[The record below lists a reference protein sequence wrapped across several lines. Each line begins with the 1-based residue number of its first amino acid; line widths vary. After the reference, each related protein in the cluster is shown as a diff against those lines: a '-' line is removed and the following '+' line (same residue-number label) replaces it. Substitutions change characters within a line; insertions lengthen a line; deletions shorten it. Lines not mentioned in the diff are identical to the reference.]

1 MSVEH
6 GGGSTEEQR
15 TVDASRDTGRHV
27 FAHLYESYA
36 ASLFDYCDG
45 LLRDTVAA
53 ADAVQDSLVEADA
66 QIGGMPGPD
75 QLRLSLY
82 SAARGQCL
90 AKLTGSRGRLS
101 SLAETATLD
110 ELELGSAV
118 SPFEARGGS
127 ERQLVLAAALDRLAD
142 RDREVLNLAYR
153 HRFDED
159 GLAGVLGVP
168 PRRAHA
174 VLSEAGARFAES
186 ATVVAV
192 LRAAVREGRPGCRG
206 LASILGQNELASLS
220 LTPQLAKRLTRHIES
235 CPDCLR
241 SRGDQDLGPERIS
254 EIPLAIPP
262 GRLRLRITR
271 TALALGSY
279 RKPSA
284 SSDSSAHGGSGHGG
298 SGHGGSGHGGS
309 GPGGSGPDQS
319 GPGGPPVPLRPR
331 RGVPRSMVLSS
342 VAVLALVIPGAL
354 LYRLAATS
362 STSSTPPPAPH
373 HTAVKVA
380 TGFQTPAATAS
391 SSTLSPSAGS
401 SAGPRRHRR
410 HHIVPPL
417 PGASK
422 PELGELPSPLPHG
435 SGSSAAPVLRS
446 SRHGVLPKHSA
457 APTTGALRP
466 S

>member
-15 TVDASRDTGRHV
+15 TADASRDTGRHV

-66 QIGGMPGPD
+66 QVGSMPEPD

-90 AKLTGSRGRLS
+90 AKLTDSRGRLS

-159 GLAGVLGVP
+159 GLAAVLGVP
-168 PRRAHA
+168 PRRAHTQ
-174 VLSEAGARFAES
+174 LSEAGARFAES

-192 LRAAVREGRPGCRG
+192 LRAAVREGRAGCPG
-206 LASILGQNELASLS
+206 LANIIGKTELASLS

-235 CPDCLR
+235 CPNCLR

-284 SSDSSAHGGSGHGG
+284 SSDSSAHGGSGQGG
-298 SGHGGSGHGGS
+298 SGGGS
-309 GPGGSGPDQS
+309 GPGQP

-362 STSSTPPPAPH
+362 STSSAPPAPH

-391 SSTLSPSAGS
+391 SSTISPPAGGP
-401 SAGPRRHRR
+401 AGPRRHRR

-417 PGASK
+417 PGAPK

-435 SGSSAAPVLRS
+435 SGSLAAPVLRS
-446 SRHGVLPKHSA
+446 SRHGVSPRHSRSA
-457 APTTGALRP
+457 
-466 S
+466 

>member
-15 TVDASRDTGRHV
+15 TADALRDTGRHV

-45 LLRDTVAA
+45 LLRDTIAA

-66 QIGGMPGPD
+66 QIGSMPEPD

-82 SAARGQCL
+82 SAARRQCL
-90 AKLTGSRGRLS
+90 AKLTGGRGKLS

-159 GLAGVLGVP
+159 GLAAVLGVP
-168 PRRAHA
+168 PRRAHTQ
-174 VLSEAGARFAES
+174 LSEAGARFAES

-192 LRAAVREGRPGCRG
+192 LRAAVREGRAGCPG
-206 LASILGQNELASLS
+206 LANIIGKTELASLS

-235 CPDCLR
+235 CPNCLR
-241 SRGDQDLGPERIS
+241 SRGDQDLGPERIN

-284 SSDSSAHGGSGHGG
+284 SSDSSAHGGSGPGG
-298 SGHGGSGHGGS
+298 SGGGS
-309 GPGGSGPDQS
+309 GPGQP

-362 STSSTPPPAPH
+362 STSSTPPAPH
-373 HTAVKVA
+373 DTAVKVA
-380 TGFQTPAATAS
+380 TGFQTPTATAS
-391 SSTLSPSAGS
+391 SSTISPPAGGP
-401 SAGPRRHRR
+401 AGPRRHRR

-417 PGASK
+417 PGAPK
-422 PELGELPSPLPHG
+422 PELGELPSPLPRG
-435 SGSSAAPVLRS
+435 SGSLAAPVLGS
-446 SRHGVLPKHSA
+446 SRHGVSPRHSRSA
-457 APTTGALRP
+457 
-466 S
+466 